1 MVMAIQET
9 ARMARFERR
18 YQQYVK
24 PFERDHWG
32 EFALV
37 TPDGQVVLAVSLED
51 LMEKTMGMDNDDN
64 CLFKVGE
71 ISAFSIL

>member
-1 MVMAIQET
+1 
-9 ARMARFERR
+9 MARFDRA

-37 TPDGQVVLAVSLED
+37 TPDGQVVLAGSLQE
-51 LMEKTMGMDNDDN
+51 LMEKTDGMDNNDN
-64 CLFKVGE
+64 CLFRVGE

>member
-1 MVMAIQET
+1 
-9 ARMARFERR
+9 MARFDRA

-24 PFERDHWG
+24 PFEGGHWG
-32 EFALV
+32 ELARV
-37 TPDGQVVLAVSLED
+37 PPDGQVVLAGSLQE
-51 LMEKTMGMDNDDN
+51 LIEKTDGMDNDDN

>member
-1 MVMAIQET
+1 MTIQRS
-9 ARMARFERR
+9 ARMARFDRA

-37 TPDGQVVLAVSLED
+37 TPNGQVVLAGSLQE
-51 LMEKTMGMDNDDN
+51 LMEKTDGLDDDDN